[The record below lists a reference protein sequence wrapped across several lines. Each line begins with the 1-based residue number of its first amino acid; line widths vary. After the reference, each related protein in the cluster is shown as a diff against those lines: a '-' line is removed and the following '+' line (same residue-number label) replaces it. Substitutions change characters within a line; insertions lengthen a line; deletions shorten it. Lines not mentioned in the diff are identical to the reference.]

1 MSLSAQEE
9 GSLWGQTEQ
18 NKCWITWDGFNLS
31 CHMKFLNF
39 IWQPT
44 CVSQLIAHDPS
55 PRSPGVQ
62 GWEGWVTPNCPSRP
76 GASGWREKTQYLQEL
91 SIRLWSYQD
100 NLLRFIPRDFSME
113 PGHFFMGCGGDQFL
127 QLRFLADDGLLKSL
141 TLSRGEEM
149 EP

>member
-18 NKCWITWDGFNLS
+18 NKCWITWDGFNLR
-31 CHMKFLNF
+31 CHMKFVNF

-55 PRSPGVQ
+55 QRSPGVQ
-62 GWEGWVTPNCPSRP
+62 GWEGWVTPNCPGRP
-76 GASGWREKTQYLQEL
+76 GASDWREKTQYLQEL

-113 PGHFFMGCGGDQFL
+113 PGHFFMSCGGDQFL

-141 TLSRGEEM
+141 TLSQGEEM

>member
-18 NKCWITWDGFNLS
+18 NKCWITWDGFNLR
-31 CHMKFLNF
+31 CHMKFVNF

-55 PRSPGVQ
+55 QRSPGVQ
-62 GWEGWVTPNCPSRP
+62 GWEGWVTPNCPGRP

-113 PGHFFMGCGGDQFL
+113 PGHFFMSCGGDQFL

-141 TLSRGEEM
+141 TLSQGEEM

>member
-1 MSLSAQEE
+1 MMSLSAQKE
-9 GSLWGQTEQ
+9 GSLWDQTEQ
-18 NKCWITWDGFNLS
+18 NKCWITWDGFNLR
-31 CHMKFLNF
+31 CL
-39 IWQPT
+39 WGQPT
-44 CVSQLIAHDPS
+44 CVSQLIAHDTS
-55 PRSPGVQ
+55 SRSPGVQ

-76 GASGWREKTQYLQEL
+76 GASGWREKTQYLQKL
-91 SIRLWSYQD
+91 SICLWSYQD